1 MQRSTAGILMLACAI
16 ELFAAGLVGAAAP
29 SREESISAQD
39 AVALAE
45 KFVMEQGYKDLQ
57 PKSVGARPDSDV
69 WFVGFRAVVGDQ
81 IRGIMISDNGKKL
94 KRVTQ
99 NMKLEWLMA
108 QPEQATELSSAEA
121 RSLAEKFVD
130 ASRVKGLAKKAVK
143 MTEHQGDPKGD
154 PADCWW
160 AWFERVPKKGAGKS
174 SSSFAIVSVD
184 KKTRQAKWARK

>member
-1 MQRSTAGILMLACAI
+1 MKRATAGIWMLACAV

-57 PKSVGARPDSDV
+57 PKAVGARPDSDA

-99 NMKLEWLMA
+99 TMKLEWLMA
-108 QPEQATELSSAEA
+108 QPEQTTELSSAEA

-130 ASRVKGLAKKAVK
+130 ASKVKGLVKKAVK
-143 MTEHQGDPKGD
+143 MTEHKGD
-154 PADCWW
+154 SADCWW

-174 SSSFAIVSVD
+174 SPSFAIVAVD